1 MSNQAAVATMQDVA
15 PPKGNMRWSV
25 AFWLLVGGI
34 INYLDRANLSIAA
47 PEMIKELNLTATDIG
62 LMGMVFSWAYAFGQ
76 LPSGWLVDRLGAKRV
91 YAVAITWWSA
101 ATAAT
106 GLCSSMSTL
115 LPVRAILG
123 VGEAPCFPTSGKI
136 TSYWFPKKERS
147 MASGI
152 WDASSK
158 VGPAIAAPILVTLM
172 IAYGWRSLFF
182 ITGAIGIVFVVFFWK
197 FYNNPDQSKKISQ
210 EELDY
215 IRAHGVGVETSSQ
228 NSSIS
233 WGSLFKYRSIWG
245 MIFGYFCT
253 IWLFNI
259 FINFLP
265 LFLMKTQSIS
275 LKELGIYASIPWIG
289 GIVGD
294 LLGGYV
300 AKVAVDSGWMEPI
313 TAKKAVISVCALGAG
328 SVAIAV
334 PFAPNLFW
342 TIAFMTVAIGFVSA
356 ITGNIWAL
364 AADIAPPSMVASV
377 GSIQNFGGY
386 FGGALSP
393 VVVGLIVDTTGS
405 FVLAFVSGGV
415 VACLAAVGYW
425 FIVKEPIVEQTVA

>member
-1 MSNQAAVATMQDVA
+1 MKSKAATLQAIAQ
-15 PPKGNMRWSV
+15 PKGNMRWTV
-25 AFWLLVGGI
+25 AFWLLLGGI

-47 PEMIKELNLTATDIG
+47 PEIIKELNFTTTDIG
-62 LMGMVFSWAYAFGQ
+62 LMGAFFSWAYAFGQ

-91 YAVAITWWSA
+91 YAAAITWWSA

-106 GLCSSMSTL
+106 GLCSTMSGF
-115 LPVRAILG
+115 LPVRAIMG
-123 VGEAPCFPTSGKI
+123 VSEAPCFPISAKI
-136 TSYWFPKKERS
+136 TSYWFPKHERS

-172 IAYGWRSLFF
+172 IAYGWRALFY
-182 ITGAIGIVFVVFFWK
+182 ITGALGIVFVIFFWK
-197 FYNNPDQSKKISQ
+197 YYNNPEQSKRISQ

-215 IRAHGVGVETSSQ
+215 IKAHGVGVEKSSHG
-228 NSSIS
+228 STIS
-233 WGSLFKYRSIWG
+233 WRSLFKYRSVWG
-245 MIFGYFCT
+245 MIIGYFCVV
-253 IWLFNI
+253 WLFNI

-265 LFLMKTQSIS
+265 LFLMKTQHIS

-300 AKVAVDSGWMEPI
+300 VKKAVDAGFSEPI
-313 TAKKAVISVCALGAG
+313 TAKKAVISLCALSAG
-328 SVAIAV
+328 GVAIAV
-334 PFAPNLFW
+334 PFAPDLFW
-342 TIAFMTVAIGFVSA
+342 TIVLMTIAIAFVSA

-393 VVVGLIVDTTGS
+393 IVVGLIVDSTGS
-405 FVLAFVSGGV
+405 FLLAFVSGGI
-415 VACLAAVGYW
+415 VACCAAIGYW
-425 FIVKEPIVEQTVA
+425 FIVKDPITEPAA